1 MTGVMFVGVLGV
13 NATTLIA
20 GVSAIKK
27 GIYPYQYG
35 ITGSADFSDLNLITL
50 DDMVFGGWDYRSATM
65 TECLEEYR
73 TLPVSVIDRIS
84 NVNSTPVYKGVWT
97 AKDIPVEKKF
107 DYLYFPSSIQDGI
120 AYIKS
125 TIVDFRVRN
134 QLETVIVVYLGSPS
148 KAVDEQML
156 VATYEQII
164 HSAVESVPSSLLYAM
179 AALESGAH
187 FVDFT
192 PSETLDFSFIN
203 ELAIQNNVQLS
214 GRDGSTGQ
222 TMLKLV
228 VADMFR
234 IRALHLDAWFSTN
247 ILGNHDGYVL
257 SIPEYCKAK
266 IEDKTL
272 GIQQLLGYDD
282 YEHLV
287 TINYFGKRND
297 SKESWDSVDFS
308 GWLNTPMTL
317 KLNWHG
323 EDAMLAA
330 PIILDIIRLIDYNER
345 NHLCGFQKQL
355 GVFFKH
361 PYGSEGFSL
370 SEMYHNLISFYK
382 DCEIEK

>member
-20 GVSAIKK
+20 GVSAMKK
-27 GIYPYQYG
+27 GLYPYQYG
-35 ITGSADFSDLNLITL
+35 ITESVNFSALNLISL
-50 DDMVFGGWDYRSATM
+50 DDMIFGGWDYHNTAM
-65 TECLEEYR
+65 TECLVEYR
-73 TLPVSVIDRIS
+73 TLPYSVVEQIS
-84 NVNSTPVYKGVWT
+84 DINSTTVYKGIWT
-97 AKDIPVEKKF
+97 SKDIPVEKKF
-107 DYLYFPSSIQDGI
+107 DYLYVPSSIEDGI
-120 AYIKS
+120 AHIKDD
-125 TIVDFRVRN
+125 IADFRNRH
-134 QLETVIVVYLGSPS
+134 QLDTVIVVYLGSPS
-148 KAVDEQML
+148 KAVNEQLL
-156 VATYEQII
+156 VASYEQIRN
-164 HSAVESVPSSLLYAM
+164 SAVDDVPSSVIYAV

-203 ELAIQNNVQLS
+203 ELAIQNNAQLS

-228 VADMFR
+228 VADMLR

-257 SIPEYCKAK
+257 SMPEYCKAK

-330 PIILDIIRLIDYNER
+330 PIILDLIRLIDYNER
-345 NHLCGFQKQL
+345 IKLCGFQKQL
-355 GVFFKH
+355 GVFYKH
-361 PYGSEGFSL
+361 PYGSEGCSL
-370 SEMYHNLISFYK
+370 SEMYHNLLNFYK
-382 DCEIEK
+382 DGIPKN